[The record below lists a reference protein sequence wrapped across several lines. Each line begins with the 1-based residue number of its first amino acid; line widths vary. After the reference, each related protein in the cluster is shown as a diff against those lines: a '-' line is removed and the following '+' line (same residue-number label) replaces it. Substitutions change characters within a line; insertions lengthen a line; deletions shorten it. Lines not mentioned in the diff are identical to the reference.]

1 MPDLARGVGRAAEH
15 SATAHDRAAEPGRH
29 GDVDEVPRAARRAD
43 RALRDGGHRRVAVD
57 EDREA
62 VERFGQPRS
71 QRELFE
77 PDDVRRLVHQAGA
90 MVERPRRGAA
100 DRLHRMEGE
109 ARLARGRMRG
119 IRDGA
124 NDGVGA
130 VAGRAALIARGYLV
144 VVAVERRDDRA
155 DVRAAEIDAEK
166 AVVAQTLGSLPA
178 SSGVDS
184 ALASPSSTVF

>member
-1 MPDLARGVGRAAEH
+1 
-15 SATAHDRAAEPGRH
+15 
-29 GDVDEVPRAARRAD
+29 
-43 RALRDGGHRRVAVD
+43 
-57 EDREA
+57 
-62 VERFGQPRS
+62 
-71 QRELFE
+71 
-77 PDDVRRLVHQAGA
+77 
-90 MVERPRRGAA
+90 
-100 DRLHRMEGE
+100 MEGE